1 MAQSV
6 LSAPHFQDEE
16 AAFAYVE
23 AHLWPNGPTCPHC
36 GNADAAKI
44 GRLEGKTTR
53 MGLRNCYEC
62 RKPFTVRMGTIFES
76 SHVPLHLWLQII
88 YLMNAC
94 KKGIAT
100 RQIQRML
107 QCSMKTAWFLGHRI
121 REIMKDDGSVPM
133 GGGSAPVEIDATFIG
148 GKAKNRHQHERGR
161 GRGRDVP
168 KAPVFAL
175 VERDGRARAFHV
187 PNVTG
192 ANLAQVVDR
201 HIAPESTVYS
211 DEDHTSRFAAKRF
224 KSDSVNHRDGEYVR
238 GDVHTNTVEGFF
250 AILKRGVTGVY
261 HGVSEAHLQRYLA
274 EFGHRYSNRE
284 ALGVDDVAR
293 AAITLKGAKG
303 KRLTY
308 ATPRSGRT
316 KEAHLT

>member
-23 AHLWPNGPTCPHC
+23 AHLWPTGPVCPHC

-62 RKPFTVRMGTIFES
+62 RKPFTVRMGSIFES

-121 REIMKDDGSVPM
+121 REIMADDASPM
-133 GGGSAPVEIDATFIG
+133 GGSSTVEIDEAYVG
-148 GKAKNRHQHERGR
+148 GRDKNRHASKRKHLMGT
-161 GRGRDVP
+161 GG

-175 VERDGRARAFHV
+175 VERKGRVRAFHV
-187 PNVTG
+187 PSHWRQPRG
-192 ANLAQVVDR
+192 GCGPAHCAR
-201 HIAPESTVYS
+201 E
-211 DEDHTSRFAAKRF
+211 
-224 KSDSVNHRDGEYVR
+224 HRLLGRQPYYPVR
-238 GDVHTNTVEGFF
+238 GQAVQD
-250 AILKRGVTGVY
+250 
-261 HGVSEAHLQRYLA
+261 
-274 EFGHRYSNRE
+274 
-284 ALGVDDVAR
+284 
-293 AAITLKGAKG
+293 
-303 KRLTY
+303 
-308 ATPRSGRT
+308 
-316 KEAHLT
+316 